1 MPWDMLYCTD
11 ERLLS
16 LSFSLT
22 KVGGSLGIVTG
33 MIAYYIALAELLAAE
48 KFQLFNLPLGAFDAD

>member
-1 MPWDMLYCTD
+1 MSDL
-11 ERLLS
+11 
-16 LSFSLT
+16 SLT

-48 KFQLFNLPLGAFDAD
+48 KFQLFKLPLGPFNAD